1 MVELIEVNP
10 RIAKLHPAII
20 VLKLANDDDG
30 HL

>member
-20 VLKLANDDDG
+20 VLLANDDDG
-30 HL
+30 DL